1 MAEVTTDPVRLPPGP
16 RIPKLL
22 QGLIMLTARH
32 QATVFFF
39 WWLALRGLTPPGGGG
54 LKGLFRMFIAKEFS
68 GFPGF
73 WGGVCRAH
81 GRHRGSCAMPLA
93 WVGHEI

>member
-54 LKGLFRMFIAKEFS
+54 LWVPPLYGCDLGAIFRGLGLI
-68 GFPGF
+68 
-73 WGGVCRAH
+73 C
-81 GRHRGSCAMPLA
+81 RGSELICVVLDLCFG
-93 WVGHEI
+93 VLNL